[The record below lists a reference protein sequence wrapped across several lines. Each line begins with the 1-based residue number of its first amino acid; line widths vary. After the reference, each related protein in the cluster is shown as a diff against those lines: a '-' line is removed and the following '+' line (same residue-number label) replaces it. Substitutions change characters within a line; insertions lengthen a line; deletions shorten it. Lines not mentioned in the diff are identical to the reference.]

1 VGGKR
6 AARSANLKIGVCLA
20 FAPLLLFT
28 IHNPTFWRQA
38 ANSLKRIFFGV
49 AYHMHPGKSFLSGR
63 LITSDKFQISGIPE
77 NKCINLSET
86 TILAETSNFRTLK
99 FKVSAK
105 IIVSDRLI
113 SIFSG
118 MPEI

>member
-1 VGGKR
+1 MALGM
-6 AARSANLKIGVCLA
+6 SC
-20 FAPLLLFT
+20 
-28 IHNPTFWRQA
+28 
-38 ANSLKRIFFGV
+38 
-49 AYHMHPGKSFLSGR
+49 PGKSFLSGR

-86 TILAETSNFRTLK
+86 TILAETLNFRMLK

-105 IIVSDRLI
+105 IIVSDQLI

>member
-1 VGGKR
+1 MVDMNG
-6 AARSANLKIGVCLA
+6 IV
-20 FAPLLLFT
+20 T
-28 IHNPTFWRQA
+28 V
-38 ANSLKRIFFGV
+38 RILICDTSNTST
-49 AYHMHPGKSFLSGR
+49 HPGKSFLSGR

-77 NKCINLSET
+77 NECINLSET
-86 TILAETSNFRTLK
+86 TILAETLNFCMLK

-105 IIVSDRLI
+105 IIVSDQLL

>member
-1 VGGKR
+1 VLGWSREECGGR
-6 AARSANLKIGVCLA
+6 ME
-20 FAPLLLFT
+20 LLVT
-28 IHNPTFWRQA
+28 RVWWRVLYW
-38 ANSLKRIFFGV
+38 S
-49 AYHMHPGKSFLSGR
+49 HPGKSFLSGR

-86 TILAETSNFRTLK
+86 TILAETLNFCMLK

-105 IIVSDRLI
+105 IIVSDQLI